1 MKSDMEKV
9 IPMSINERLIAE
21 VNASMAIEG
30 MALTNADK
38 DRMMKYLQ
46 KPEDFGRIMQEI
58 KLRYQAP
65 ENRNA
70 R

>member
-1 MKSDMEKV
+1 
-9 IPMSINERLIAE
+9 MSINERLIAE
-21 VNASMAIEG
+21 VNGSMAIEG
-30 MALTNADK
+30 MALTSADK

-46 KPEDFGRIMQEI
+46 NPEDFGRIMQEI

-65 ENRNA
+65 ETKNA